1 MIFLGSKPGP
11 SLFNFLNCFVT
22 LNLFWLLSSARVGAA
37 FELALRRICDW
48 PLFNS
53 LRDWLVL
60 VRGPALRS
68 IRSLREGREPGK
80 KIEDP
85 TDRIE
90 WALWSRSSG
99 RVDLTRTKSHQ
110 FKSLRGST
118 FFRRWASIS
127 VSEKFLIELI
137 KFSIFQGKKFGS
149 ALLTD
154 ADQIAFEPGSLKG
167 LNSISSTLSFNQGC
181 QLTVSTISLERVYS
195 RPIKAKNRTLST
207 RKYRL

>member
-1 MIFLGSKPGP
+1 MTSQLSGLSARKFRRCSPTCVNEAINLSLCLMSSSVSAPFSMARRSVNCDLLFCQWGCPRETTERCDHRKGDDFLGSKPGP

-53 LRDWLVL
+53 LGDWLVL

-80 KIEDP
+80 IEDP

-90 WALWSRSSG
+90 WASWSRSSG
-99 RVDLTRTKSHQ
+99 RVDLPRTESHQ
-110 FKSLRGST
+110 FESLRGST
-118 FFRRWASIS
+118 FLKMNLNLGKREIS
-127 VSEKFLIELI
+127 DWI
-137 KFSIFQGKKFGS
+137 
-149 ALLTD
+149 
-154 ADQIAFEPGSLKG
+154 
-167 LNSISSTLSFNQGC
+167 N
-181 QLTVSTISLERVYS
+181 
-195 RPIKAKNRTLST
+195 
-207 RKYRL
+207 

>member
-1 MIFLGSKPGP
+1 MRLLIELLCNGLYFLNPLFQWHDNRSIVTLFVLPLGCPRETTERWDHQKVMIFLGSKPGP

-22 LNLFWLLSSARVGAA
+22 LNLFWLLSSARVGTA

-68 IRSLREGREPGK
+68 IWSLREGRGSGK

-90 WALWSRSSG
+90 WASWSRSSG

-110 FKSLRGST
+110 FKSLRGSA
-118 FFRRWASIS
+118 FFSKMSLNLGKREIS
-127 VSEKFLIELI
+127 DWI
-137 KFSIFQGKKFGS
+137 
-149 ALLTD
+149 
-154 ADQIAFEPGSLKG
+154 
-167 LNSISSTLSFNQGC
+167 N
-181 QLTVSTISLERVYS
+181 
-195 RPIKAKNRTLST
+195 
-207 RKYRL
+207 

>member
-1 MIFLGSKPGP
+1 MARRSVNCDLLFCQWGGVRAKQRNVAITEKVMIFLGSKPGP
-11 SLFNFLNCFVT
+11 SLFNFSNYFVT

-68 IRSLREGREPGK
+68 IWSLREGRGPGK

-90 WALWSRSSG
+90 WASWSRSSG
-99 RVDLTRTKSHQ
+99 RIDLPRTESHQ
-110 FKSLRGST
+110 FESLRGST
-118 FFRRWASIS
+118 FWGWTSIA

-137 KFSIFQGKKFGS
+137 KFSIFQGKIRFS
-149 ALLTD
+149 PINWCRLDL
-154 ADQIAFEPGSLKG
+154 PLSLD
-167 LNSISSTLSFNQGC
+167 LSRD
-181 QLTVSTISLERVYS
+181 LILYRVLFRS
-195 RPIKAKNRTLST
+195 IKAVS
-207 RKYRL
+207 